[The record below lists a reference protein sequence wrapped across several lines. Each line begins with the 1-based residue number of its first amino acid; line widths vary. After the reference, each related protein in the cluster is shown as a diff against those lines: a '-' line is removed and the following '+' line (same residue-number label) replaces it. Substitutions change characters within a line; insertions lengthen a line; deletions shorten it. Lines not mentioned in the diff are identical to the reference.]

1 MIMRKTTFLKIYMLL
16 AIIAFGSSFAIAET
30 GTLTITRASF
40 PSGALA
46 YNATDTWT
54 ATTSKGD
61 IISGVGDLYS
71 SANQETLQSKNT
83 GVSTMYRNT
92 TPMPGSITKITL
104 SCASGTTRTYTAF
117 MNKTTTITS
126 TAGGTSKGTIAP
138 TSGNSASLS
147 LDASDEWKFF
157 WLDLAGGASFLTS
170 IVIEYEVSA
179 TTAVSTPIITPSGTP
194 KSTDNYWITASVG
207 LSTTT
212 EGASI
217 YYTTNGDAPTASST
231 AYTAPFDITTTTTV
245 KAIAVKDGLDNSAVA
260 EKTITISTPAT
271 ATIPYTEAFNNTLGD
286 WINFEV
292 VGTKPWVASVN
303 GALGNGYGGGDVE
316 SWLISPKFTAAGDG
330 IALSFDYASKYVG
343 DPIKVK
349 MSSNYMGYGNPSTA
363 TWTELSTI
371 AAPTVQDDAY
381 TLKSTGS
388 IIAPGTG
395 TVYFALVYDVAA
407 APYSDWRIT
416 NAQVKAYVPA
426 AAPTITVTENSVAAM
441 EVVVGNTDA
450 ETVTVNGI
458 ELTDNII
465 VSLGGDNAN
474 MFEVSPTSLV
484 AADGVASGSVTITY
498 NPTAP
503 GSHTATLKLNT
514 VGGEEVTRALSGTA
528 TLATP
533 VATDASGIST
543 TGFTANWNAV
553 PGATEYEL
561 SVYTKT
567 VTNTPATDLFISE
580 YVEGSSN
587 NKYIEIFNGTG
598 ADVNLEGYKIQL
610 YANGAT
616 TPTNNNTLSGT
627 LVNGQTVIYK
637 NSSAALT
644 LNEGVT
650 ATTNTAMNFGGNDA
664 LALYKISTE
673 SFVDI
678 FGRIGNDPGTAW
690 TADGGYSTQD
700 KTLRRKSTVSGGITV
715 SPTGTG
721 VSGFA
726 TLATEWDLYD
736 QNTISDLGSHTYS
749 GQSVSVTPLAGSPF
763 TVVGETSKAL
773 SSLTEG
779 TNYYYKVI
787 AKNGTTV
794 TAVSNEIKA
803 TTSLDTYIQSLPT
816 GMHLRSVNGNILFNA
831 EANQTVEVYN
841 AIGQKL
847 ITRTTTTGL
856 NSIPVKVKGV
866 VFVKLGTEVSKLI
879 VE

>member
-1 MIMRKTTFLKIYMLL
+1 MIMRKTTFFKSLLL
-16 AIIAFGSSFAIAET
+16 ALALVTGSVSVFSQATLPFTFSGSGGLSSIATTTGLSQTGIGSDYSSASHSPYLLKFDGTGDFITIYFDSSADKVSIAVKMVGGNSTSSFKVQGSATNDNFSDIE
-30 GTLTITRASF
+30 TLTI
-40 PSGALA
+40 SGAQNSIVEL
-46 YNATDTWT
+46 
-54 ATTSKGD
+54 TTSQSIPDSYRYIKLLFTKGSN
-61 IISGVGDLYS
+61 IGLGTI
-71 SANQETLQSKNT
+71 
-83 GVSTMYRNT
+83 
-92 TPMPGSITKITL
+92 SITK
-104 SCASGTTRTYTAF
+104 A
-117 MNKTTTITS
+117 
-126 TAGGTSKGTIAP
+126 
-138 TSGNSASLS
+138 
-147 LDASDEWKFF
+147 
-157 WLDLAGGASFLTS
+157 
-170 IVIEYEVSA
+170 VA
-179 TTAVSTPIITPSGTP
+179 TNAVSQPIFNVTGTP

-292 VGTKPWVASVN
+292 AGTKPWVASVN
-303 GALGNGYGGGDVE
+303 GVVGTGFGGGDVE

-349 MSSNYMGYGNPSTA
+349 MSSNYMGYGNPSAA
-363 TWTELSTI
+363 TWTDLSTI
-371 AAPTVQDDAY
+371 AAPTVQDNNY

-395 TVYFALVYDVAA
+395 TVYFALVYDANGA
-407 APYSDWRIT
+407 YSDWRIT

-441 EVVVGNTDA
+441 QVVVGNTDA

-484 AADGVASGSVTITY
+484 AADGVASGTVTITY

-567 VTNTPATDLFISE
+567 ITSTPAADLFISE

-610 YANGAT
+610 FANGAT

-627 LVNGQTVIYK
+627 LVNGQTVIYM
-637 NSSAALT
+637 NSSATLT

-650 ATTNTAMNFGGNDA
+650 ASTNTAMNFGGDDA

-673 SFVDI
+673 SYVDI
-678 FGRIGNDPGTAW
+678 FGTIGNDPGSAW
-690 TADGGYSTQD
+690 TADGGYTTVD

-779 TNYYYKVI
+779 TSYYYKVI

-803 TTSLDTYIQSLPT
+803 TTSLDTYIPSLPT